1 MIKNY
6 KNRKQMLKEFGVTDM
21 DIMDAVTDTNIIYS
35 DHRLTFDYETL
46 ETVATSAGTYGVNG
60 AVIKATRKGY
70 NVPTYFGIKG
80 RTSLLFKVVA

>member
-1 MIKNY
+1 MTKQYN
-6 KNRKQMLKEFGVTDM
+6 NRKQMLKEFGVTDM

-35 DHRLTFDYETL
+35 DHRLTFEYETL

-70 NVPTYFGIKG
+70 NVPTYFGIKE
-80 RTSLLFKVVA
+80 RNTLLLQML